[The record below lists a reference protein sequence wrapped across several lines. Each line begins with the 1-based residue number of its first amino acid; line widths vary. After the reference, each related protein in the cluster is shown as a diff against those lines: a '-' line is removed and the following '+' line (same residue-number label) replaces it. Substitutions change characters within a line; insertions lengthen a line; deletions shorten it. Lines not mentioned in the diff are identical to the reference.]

1 MVNFT
6 PEQLTAEKMINKCHH
21 CPTDNCY
28 LITKS
33 LTKKSKINR
42 KKYIV
47 LFYSTSEKKIYSS
60 SSSSS
65 VSSEKLANESSSTTS
80 FNFNV
85 FWTSIARALQSAL
98 IASKCNKI
106 LSFS

>member
-42 KKYIV
+42 KKYIGTV
-47 LFYSTSEKKIYSS
+47 HYLTLMSMCKTGI
-60 SSSSS
+60 
-65 VSSEKLANESSSTTS
+65 
-80 FNFNV
+80 
-85 FWTSIARALQSAL
+85 SIS
-98 IASKCNKI
+98 
-106 LSFS
+106 

>member
-6 PEQLTAEKMINKCHH
+6 PEQLTAETIQISSL
-21 CPTDNCY
+21 PTANCY

-85 FWTSIARALQSAL
+85 
-98 IASKCNKI
+98 
-106 LSFS
+106 

>member
-21 CPTDNCY
+21 CPTDNCS
-28 LITKS
+28 KS

-42 KKYIV
+42 KKYNL
-47 LFYSTSEKKIYSS
+47 LFYFTSEKKIYSS

-85 FWTSIARALQSAL
+85 FWTSIAKALQSAL